1 MFLDVLVTGFITG
14 AGYALL
20 ASGLTLIYGVLH
32 IVNFGHGIF
41 YTLGAYVAF
50 YLMTGS
56 GIPYPLAAVLSL
68 IIVGLFS
75 YLVSRSMLVK
85 LMREPPALTM
95 ILTWAIAIAIEEALV
110 LQTSGQP
117 VQFSTEFGQ
126 TPFPVG
132 GIVVSGQKLI
142 TLGTSI
148 LFTGMLYLLMK
159 RTLLGKQLQAMAQDF
174 EEAQLVGV
182 NTKKMFNVTFALGGI
197 LAAAAGVSLA
207 ALGGVINPSIGHLGI
222 FRAFIVV
229 ILGGMG
235 SMEGALIAGIM
246 VGLAES
252 FGGVYISGAFK
263 AGFGYLLVMVLL
275 IFRPRGL
282 LGEEMPTLER
292 ER

>member
-41 YTLGAYVAF
+41 YTLGAYVAC
-50 YLMTGS
+50 YLMTGA

-75 YLVSRSMLVK
+75 YLASQSMLVK
-85 LMREPPALTM
+85 LMREPSALTM
-95 ILTWAIAIAIEEALV
+95 ILTWAIAITIEEALV

-263 AGFGYLLVMVLL
+263 AGFGYLLVMVIML
-275 IFRPRGL
+275 FRPQGL
-282 LGEEMPTLER
+282 FGKEMPTLER
-292 ER
+292 EQ